1 MADVAYVGAGVL
13 GSSVGMDKGVFK
25 DVMRFHQIPSV
36 ELIIVLR
43 SEIEQDMNAI
53 IEKAEKVSAYPIF
66 TKPANL
72 GSSVGVTKCRTRSD
86 LQEGLMDAAL
96 YDRRVLVERGV
107 ANVREIEVSV
117 LGNDD
122 PRASV
127 PGEVLP
133 SREFY
138 SYESKYIDGTSGLLI
153 PAPLP
158 GETTARIQDLAV
170 RAYKAIDAAGMARV
184 DFFLD
189 KDSGEV
195 YLNELNTIPGFTK
208 ISMYPKLWEASGMSY
223 AELVDR
229 LIELAMQR
237 KAERDRTSHTY
248 RSRIMSDNH
257 TLSRAE
263 AVRLRRREQSQK
275 RVVKSSQQV
284 TRPLPAI
291 TSREKVGTVAAQS
304 TNRSKTRRRYQ
315 AAFSMPG
322 IQIHMPAITLPRF
335 EVGWRLLSFFIS
347 LLLGAALYLAWTLP
361 MFRITT
367 AQITGNQRIS
377 ADEIN
382 TVLNSAGQPIFTLLP
397 SELEKRIRI
406 SYPELAS
413 ATVTFSL
420 PNVLSVNITERQPV
434 ILWQQNGGYTWIDA
448 DGIAFRPRGSAR

>member
-1 MADVAYVGAGVL
+1 MVNKKKLHVALIFGGRSGEHEVSLMSARSVLSVLDPSKYEVTQIGITPEGKWLTGEEVLNKFERQKTDELEAVMISPDPSKAGVHVLRNKQLEHLAEVDVYFPLLHGTFGEDGTIQGLFELADAAYVGAGVV
-13 GSSVGMDKGVFK
+13 GSAVGMDKGIFK
-25 DVMRFHQIPSV
+25 DVMRYHQIPSV
-36 ELIIVLR
+36 ESIIVLR

-86 LQEGLMDAAL
+86 LQEGLMEASL

-158 GETTARIQDLAV
+158 AELSARIQDLAV
-170 RAYKAIDAAGMARV
+170 RAYKAIDCAGMARV

-208 ISMYPKLWEASGMSY
+208 ISMYPKLWEASGMTY

-237 KAERDRTSHTY
+237 KGERDRTSHTY
-248 RSRIMSDNH
+248 RSES
-257 TLSRAE
+257 
-263 AVRLRRREQSQK
+263 
-275 RVVKSSQQV
+275 
-284 TRPLPAI
+284 
-291 TSREKVGTVAAQS
+291 
-304 TNRSKTRRRYQ
+304 
-315 AAFSMPG
+315 
-322 IQIHMPAITLPRF
+322 
-335 EVGWRLLSFFIS
+335 
-347 LLLGAALYLAWTLP
+347 
-361 MFRITT
+361 
-367 AQITGNQRIS
+367 
-377 ADEIN
+377 
-382 TVLNSAGQPIFTLLP
+382 
-397 SELEKRIRI
+397 
-406 SYPELAS
+406 
-413 ATVTFSL
+413 
-420 PNVLSVNITERQPV
+420 
-434 ILWQQNGGYTWIDA
+434 
-448 DGIAFRPRGSAR
+448 